1 MKQINLNKLPPKE
14 KKETKNEIQ
23 VLSQLRHPCIV
34 SYRESFIERGILCIM
49 MDYADSGDL
58 EQFVKRQGGRYMSE
72 DQILDFFVQIC
83 LALKHLHDKKIL
95 HRDIKGQNIFLHHK
109 TLVKLGDFGISKVLS
124 ATCEMAKTCIGTPYY
139 MSPELA
145 ANRPY
150 NAKSD
155 IWAVGCVLYEMV
167 CLRHAFDAN
176 NMKGL
181 MMRIQR
187 ESYRPIPSQY
197 SNDLRNLIAV
207 MLAKD
212 PSKRPS
218 VNQIL
223 RLPFI
228 QQRISKYLDS
238 QLQSEEFS
246 HTILHGAMAR
256 AGAHI
261 GPDLD
266 DSFAIPNPQSA
277 LPALGVKLP
286 PSNYGN
292 SKTPQPIS
300 RIPSAGTRES
310 SNANTPVSSRR
321 PTSAGLRPP
330 SISDRNSP
338 SPVPGIPRQNSNFNP
353 HQAPSSSPSVRGNNT
368 PVQRVGHPL
377 GAPSSF
383 LANQECVGPSGR
395 RYRNREEMERGE
407 AAIKAREEAANAAHR
422 KEQEEKLRQLAQR
435 RRQEEERIRAQTEE
449 QKRRE
454 EERRHLEEERRKQDE
469 ARRERRRK
477 EEEEE
482 MARIR
487 EQEHERRRLI
497 EEKMKKEKAAR
508 LAKEKELAEQR
519 RIANE
524 KRRKKEEEERQR
536 REAASFEEEQARLE
550 AAERARELRRKR
562 DLERLE
568 RLKQEEE
575 ERKVEKLQL
584 DELERIRQLEI
595 DKRKQERLAK
605 KQQGV
610 LQSHEKENEKQKLAR
625 ERRMKMEEEEKLKRE
640 AKQAAFEADRRQ
652 REEEKKRLEEEK
664 RAKEEERK
672 KNEEERRQAILEKK
686 REERR
691 KQEEERNRNDDTQT
705 TTDSKKRDPE
715 PKRKVLRRPGT
726 AQSDISRRSNEKAVK
741 AEVTQSPPRFQRYSD
756 KPPTIPSRQKQPSP
770 PPTPPFRIE
779 GDKIKVKNLDSPA
792 SNRLRPP
799 SGRPQLSDRGE
810 KSDRRSSVGERESE
824 KGRGWETDRARP
836 STSASSRPSTSAS
849 SRRETS
855 KSVEEEK
862 AERKRIEA
870 LAASVRDLP
879 KVPISSP
886 TVERKNQR
894 SIPPLKVSGV
904 AVDPSPPRRSLI
916 PPPSPSKRRTPPP
929 EKDENMGRIDSKG
942 TDVKKEEGDSWM
954 SKKLRPSSAQ
964 FGGKEGSPTKSN
976 EVLAIPCV
984 EPDSSLPAQSLFI
997 AHQNSLPRPPQR
1009 PSNSPP
1015 TQHAFVLPPSRFG
1028 PSPTTPSTRSP
1039 PLSLPAEAPVSFPAT
1054 PGVFSPSS
1062 TPRQN
1067 RKSLERTPHTK
1078 SVEVLYSGDEF
1089 EPAFGANRNDPIH
1102 KFEIAGTPSQSPV
1115 VPKPLELTFPAEL
1128 GTTIGENGEQFYPSD
1143 FESGSDED
1151 GDEAES
1157 VVVYL
1162 CEPDTDSDEDDGGA
1176 GEMMDLLE
1184 ALEKELKNAKT
1195 PQHRRMKTK
1204 KEDESEDSEEDED
1217 SSVELTFNA
1226 TIAEEGSDDDW
1237 GEEDEVV
1244 EVRATKRNVLG
1255 NEKGQEKRKEWEG
1268 RNGEGENRRKE
1279 SVDESKDGKERRKW
1293 GQRDEKKDGRSGRR
1307 KEVSRDDCLDF
1318 LEEDDLTILEEW
1330 AGFSDEMDLTRAN
1343 IVNQLNMYEEDLTN
1357 SNWQTLIDYLR
1368 VVVNSD

>member
-1 MKQINLNKLPPKE
+1 MKI
-14 KKETKNEIQ
+14 
-23 VLSQLRHPCIV
+23 
-34 SYRESFIERGILCIM
+34 
-49 MDYADSGDL
+49 
-58 EQFVKRQGGRYMSE
+58 
-72 DQILDFFVQIC
+72 
-83 LALKHLHDKKIL
+83 
-95 HRDIKGQNIFLHHK
+95 
-109 TLVKLGDFGISKVLS
+109 
-124 ATCEMAKTCIGTPYY
+124 
-139 MSPELA
+139 
-145 ANRPY
+145 
-150 NAKSD
+150 
-155 IWAVGCVLYEMV
+155 
-167 CLRHAFDAN
+167 
-176 NMKGL
+176 
-181 MMRIQR
+181 
-187 ESYRPIPSQY
+187 
-197 SNDLRNLIAV
+197 
-207 MLAKD
+207 
-212 PSKRPS
+212 
-218 VNQIL
+218 
-223 RLPFI
+223 
-228 QQRISKYLDS
+228 
-238 QLQSEEFS
+238 
-246 HTILHGAMAR
+246 
-256 AGAHI
+256 
-261 GPDLD
+261 
-266 DSFAIPNPQSA
+266 
-277 LPALGVKLP
+277 
-286 PSNYGN
+286 
-292 SKTPQPIS
+292 
-300 RIPSAGTRES
+300 
-310 SNANTPVSSRR
+310 
-321 PTSAGLRPP
+321 
-330 SISDRNSP
+330 
-338 SPVPGIPRQNSNFNP
+338 
-353 HQAPSSSPSVRGNNT
+353 
-368 PVQRVGHPL
+368 
-377 GAPSSF
+377 
-383 LANQECVGPSGR
+383 
-395 RYRNREEMERGE
+395 
-407 AAIKAREEAANAAHR
+407 
-422 KEQEEKLRQLAQR
+422 
-435 RRQEEERIRAQTEE
+435 
-449 QKRRE
+449 
-454 EERRHLEEERRKQDE
+454 
-469 ARRERRRK
+469 
-477 EEEEE
+477 
-482 MARIR
+482 
-487 EQEHERRRLI
+487 
-497 EEKMKKEKAAR
+497 
-508 LAKEKELAEQR
+508 
-519 RIANE
+519 
-524 KRRKKEEEERQR
+524 
-536 REAASFEEEQARLE
+536 
-550 AAERARELRRKR
+550 
-562 DLERLE
+562 
-568 RLKQEEE
+568 
-575 ERKVEKLQL
+575 
-584 DELERIRQLEI
+584 
-595 DKRKQERLAK
+595 
-605 KQQGV
+605 
-610 LQSHEKENEKQKLAR
+610 
-625 ERRMKMEEEEKLKRE
+625 EEEEKLKRE

-705 TTDSKKRDPE
+705 TTDSKKRDAE

-741 AEVTQSPPRFQRYSD
+741 AEVTQSPPRFQKYCVKGMREERTD
-756 KPPTIPSRQKQPSP
+756 KPPAIPSRQKQPSP
-770 PPTPPFRIE
+770 PPTPPFRIQ

-792 SNRLRPP
+792 FNRLRPP

-810 KSDRRSSVGERESE
+810 KSDRRS
-824 KGRGWETDRARP
+824 T
-836 STSASSRPSTSAS
+836 S
-849 SRRETS
+849 SRRETT

-942 TDVKKEEGDSWM
+942 TDVQKEEGDSWM

-984 EPDSSLPAQSLFI
+984 EPDHSLPAQSLFI
-997 AHQNSLPRPPQR
+997 PHQNSLPRPPQR

-1102 KFEIAGTPSQSPV
+1102 KFEIAGTPSQSTV

-1237 GEEDEVV
+1237 GEEDDVV

-1255 NEKGQEKRKEWEG
+1255 NEK
-1268 RNGEGENRRKE
+1268 
-1279 SVDESKDGKERRKW
+1279 
-1293 GQRDEKKDGRSGRR
+1293 
-1307 KEVSRDDCLDF
+1307 
-1318 LEEDDLTILEEW
+1318 
-1330 AGFSDEMDLTRAN
+1330 
-1343 IVNQLNMYEEDLTN
+1343 
-1357 SNWQTLIDYLR
+1357 
-1368 VVVNSD
+1368 VVPTS